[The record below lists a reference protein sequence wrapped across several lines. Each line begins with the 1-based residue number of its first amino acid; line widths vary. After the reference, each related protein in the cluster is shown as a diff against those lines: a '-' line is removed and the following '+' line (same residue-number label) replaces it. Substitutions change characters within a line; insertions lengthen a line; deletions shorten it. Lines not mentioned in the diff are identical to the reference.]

1 MLSRDKLVTKGGHSM
16 TRWTRVLAGGLGLAA
31 LASCAGQSRPA
42 PTTSAGPPTK
52 TIVVSRGL
60 IDPPDTTI
68 GASQAIGFR
77 NPSDQVLQVEFVQP
91 EAQAG
96 RITCRVA
103 DPKQLERGQA
113 PWAQFH
119 AGYQGHLVAD
129 VPPGDFP
136 SICTFAPGYYAFT
149 VKVMDQAR
157 PTSEK
162 LGRQGTITV
171 R

>member
-1 MLSRDKLVTKGGHSM
+1 M
-16 TRWTRVLAGGLGLAA
+16 TRWTRVLAAGFGLAA
-31 LASCAGQSRPA
+31 LTACAGPSRPTPA
-42 PTTSAGPPTK
+42 PGAGPTTK
-52 TIVVSRGL
+52 TIVIGRSIV
-60 IDPPDTTI
+60 DPPDTTI
-68 GASQAIGFR
+68 GASEAIGFR
-77 NPSDQVLQVEFVQP
+77 STADQPLQVQFVQP

-96 RITCRVA
+96 KINCRVA

-113 PWAQFH
+113 PWAEFH
-119 AGYQGHLVAD
+119 TGYQGHLTAD
-129 VPPGDFP
+129 VPPGEFP

>member
-1 MLSRDKLVTKGGHSM
+1 M

-31 LASCAGQSRPA
+31 LAGCAGPSRPTPPTSTTPA
-42 PTTSAGPPTK
+42 TATTPTTR
-52 TIVVSRGL
+52 TIVIGRSIV
-60 IDPPDTTI
+60 DPPDTTI
-68 GASQAIGFR
+68 GASEAVGFR
-77 NPSDQVLQVEFVQP
+77 STADQPLQVQFVHP
-91 EAQAG
+91 AAQAG
-96 RITCRVA
+96 KINCRVA

-113 PWAQFH
+113 PWAEFH
-119 AGYQGHLVAD
+119 AGYQGHLTAD
-129 VPPGDFP
+129 VPPGGFP